1 MKDKYDTPADYIFS
15 LQRIGIKLGLDK
27 IRDFLVNF
35 DDPHHDYDSVL
46 IGGTNGK
53 GSVST
58 ITSNILQEAGYKTG
72 LYTSPHLTFFEER
85 IKVNNENIDQDSL
98 WKLIDEVKPILEK
111 IEKEDAEKR
120 PSFFEVL
127 TTLAFMHFSDQ
138 DIDIAVLEVGMGGR
152 LDATNVVD
160 NIASVVTNI
169 GMDHSK
175 HLGDTKQKIAY
186 EKAGI
191 IKENNYFVTEEK
203 DENIK
208 QYFREVCAKRDCIYN
223 HALERSHDILE
234 NPLRLKLPEYGTI
247 EIPGVARWQAENALT
262 AITLAEGLADKGY
275 NISKQNII
283 DTLKKT
289 SLPGRMEIVSTEPKM
304 MMDSAHNLN
313 GIKALV
319 EGLQT
324 VDYDRLLL
332 VMGVLG
338 DKDYKGMAEVIDP
351 KTDRL
356 YTGEPVSE
364 RKLNSEVLA
373 DTFSDK
379 IPKNSHGKGIDA
391 LNAAIED
398 YREGDIIL
406 VTGSTYLL
414 GDIRKEGKY
423 GL

>member
-15 LQRIGIKLGLDK
+15 LQRMGIKLGLDK
-27 IRDFLVNF
+27 IRDFLEYF
-35 DDPHHDYDSVL
+35 DDPHKDFDSVL

-85 IKVNNENIDQDSL
+85 IKVNGENICQDSL
-98 WKLIDEVKPILEK
+98 WELIDEVRPILEK
-111 IEKEDAEKR
+111 IEEEDVEKR

-127 TTLAFMHFSDQ
+127 TTLAFMHFSNQ

-175 HLGDTKQKIAY
+175 HLGDTKEKIAY

-191 IKENNYFVTEEK
+191 IKESNYFVTEEN
-203 DENIK
+203 DENIT
-208 QYFREVCAKRDCIYN
+208 QYFRDVCAERNSIFN
-223 HALERSHDILE
+223 HALEREHEILE
-234 NPLRLKLPEYGTI
+234 TPLRLKLPEYGII
-247 EIPGVARWQAENALT
+247 EVPGVARWQAENALT
-262 AITLAEGLADKGY
+262 AITLAEGLADRGY
-275 NISKQNII
+275 DISRQEII
-283 DTLKKT
+283 DALKKT
-289 SLPGRMEIVSTEPKM
+289 SLPGRMDIVSTEPRI
-304 MMDSAHNLN
+304 MMDCAHNLN
-313 GIKALV
+313 GIKALM
-319 EGLQT
+319 EGLKT

-338 DKDYKGMAEVIDP
+338 DKDYKSMADVIDP

-364 RKLNSEVLA
+364 RKLDSDVLA
-373 DTFSDK
+373 DAFSDK
-379 IPKNSHGKGIDA
+379 IPKSTHGKGIDA

-398 YREGDIIL
+398 YKEGDLIL

>member
-98 WKLIDEVKPILEK
+98 WELIEEVKPILEK
-111 IEKEDAEKR
+111 IEEKDAEKR

-127 TTLAFMHFSDQ
+127 TTLAFMHFSNQ

-175 HLGDTKQKIAY
+175 HLGDTKEKIAY

-191 IKENNYFVTEEK
+191 IKEGNYFVTEEK
-203 DENIK
+203 DENLK
-208 QYFREVCAKRDCIYN
+208 QYFKDVCEKRNSIYN
-223 HALERSHDILE
+223 HALEREYEILE
-234 NPLRLKLPEYGTI
+234 NPLKLKLPDYGMI
-247 EIPGVARWQAENALT
+247 EVPGVARWQAENALT
-262 AITLAEGLADKGY
+262 AVTLAEGLNHRGY
-275 NISKQNII
+275 DISKQDII
-283 DTLKKT
+283 KALKKT
-289 SLPGRMEIVSTEPKM
+289 SLPGRMEIVNTEPRI

-313 GIKALV
+313 GMKALV
-319 EGLQT
+319 EGLET
-324 VDYDRLLL
+324 IDYERLLL
-332 VMGVLG
+332 VMGVLE
-338 DKDYKGMAEVIDP
+338 DKDYKGMAGVIDP

-356 YTGEPVSE
+356 YTGEPISE
-364 RKLNSEVLA
+364 RKLDSDVLA
-373 DTFSDK
+373 EAFSDK
-379 IPKNSHGKGIDA
+379 IPKSTHGKGIDA

-398 YREGDIIL
+398 YRKGDLIL